1 MSTGKMINRLPVV
14 NPVISASFETPTI
27 SLYLN
32 GVNALTIKGRIK
44 KVNKRVPSRN
54 VIKYRWIN

>member
-1 MSTGKMINRLPVV
+1 LPVV